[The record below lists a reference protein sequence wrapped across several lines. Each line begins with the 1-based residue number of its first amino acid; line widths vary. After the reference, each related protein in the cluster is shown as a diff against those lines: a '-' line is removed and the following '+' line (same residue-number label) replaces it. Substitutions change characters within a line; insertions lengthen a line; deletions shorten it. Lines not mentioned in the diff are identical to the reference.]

1 MLGFYFEM
9 SPALDFGPVHNFC
22 SNWDILKVFRVITF
36 IFEGFFNLLFLKR
49 FSVLHFIW
57 TFLEQ
62 NFPLLLQ
69 LDSISFFCLFVCGLL
84 LPMLRHPAENQSLPS
99 HYVLGL
105 LAANVKLLPVLS
117 DQSVAAEQMARLSAE
132 VSAQRSQFVT
142 LLKASPSC
150 RAAKMARPVPH
161 CDTHRKHFFSF

>member
-1 MLGFYFEM
+1 MKYL
-9 SPALDFGPVHNFC
+9 N
-22 SNWDILKVFRVITF
+22 R
-36 IFEGFFNLLFLKR
+36 LFLKK

-62 NFPLLLQ
+62 KFPLLLQ
-69 LDSISFFCLFVCGLL
+69 LDSVSFFFFLFVCGLR
-84 LPMLRHPAENQSLPS
+84 LPKLRHPAENQSLPS

-132 VSAQRSQFVT
+132 VSAQQSRFVT
-142 LLKASPSC
+142 LSKASPSC
-150 RAAKMARPVPH
+150 RAAKNGSTCPALRHPHEAVFFFLIFVTKERPHSIKPPVLAQ
-161 CDTHRKHFFSF
+161 S